1 MLGRR
6 AASWFLA
13 GIAVFILYE
22 YNKNKDLFYW
32 FWIVIFFGSLLIS
45 GIWRI
50 YFWRYSGLKRYN
62 LKHMLIMAMGSA
74 TISVGAYYLFEDS
87 SDVPQ
92 ILSLAS
98 WIWIGVAYSLAGYA
112 LSDIF
117 LSESEVA
124 E

>member
-6 AASWFLA
+6 IAGWFLA
-13 GIAVFILYE
+13 GIVVFILHE
-22 YNKNKDLFYW
+22 YNEIENFLYW

-50 YFWRYSGLKRYN
+50 YLWRYSGLKRYN
-62 LKHMLIMAMGSA
+62 LKHMLIMAMGA
-74 TISVGAYYLFEDS
+74 GTISVGACYLFEDS
-87 SDVPQ
+87 PDVPQ

-98 WIWIGVAYSLAGYA
+98 WIWIGVTYSLAGYA

-124 E
+124 K